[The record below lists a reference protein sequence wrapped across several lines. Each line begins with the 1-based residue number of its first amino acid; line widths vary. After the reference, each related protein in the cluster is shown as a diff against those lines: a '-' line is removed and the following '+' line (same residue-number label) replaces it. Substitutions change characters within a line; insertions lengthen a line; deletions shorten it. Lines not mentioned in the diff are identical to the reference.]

1 MEHILENMSLEKA
14 LNLSRQLH
22 VDSDTHANAGEN
34 YSSSGDKEV
43 SFAAMQETLGAAW
56 QTDS

>member
-14 LNLSRQLH
+14 LNLSLQLH
-22 VDSDTHANAGEN
+22 MDSDTHTNAGEN

-43 SFAAMQETLGAAW
+43 SFAAMQKTLGA
-56 QTDS
+56 T